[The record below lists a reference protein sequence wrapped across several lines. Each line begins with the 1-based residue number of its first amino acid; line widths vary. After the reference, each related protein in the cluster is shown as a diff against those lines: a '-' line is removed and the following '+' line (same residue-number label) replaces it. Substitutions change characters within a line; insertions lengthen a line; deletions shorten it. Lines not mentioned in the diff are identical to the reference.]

1 MLFIRLLTYIT
12 SLFLALDRSRSIAA
26 LSTRRSFAIRREG
39 TIKRGSLMVL
49 RAMGSERESDTT
61 QHPSDVNSWNEIA
74 SLATLAEV
82 RTLLTLVVEENVE
95 AVRFATISI
104 DDGEEIA
111 RKNRKSLFG
120 SGEVS
125 EQMIHCFH
133 KLDLWLTNL
142 ALDYVRTEYIRDNNK
157 SPHITYLN
165 EMVENI
171 DSSQTLARLLQ
182 QSPNLRTSEA
192 ASLRYQRNNA
202 DHHTPGSPRHLGIN
216 TYGCDP

>member
-1 MLFIRLLTYIT
+1 MLFIGLFTYVA
-12 SLFLALDRSRSIAA
+12 SLFLASDRSRSIAA
-26 LSTRRSFAIRREG
+26 LSMGRSFFIRQQEG
-39 TIKRGSLMVL
+39 TMKRGSLMVL
-49 RAMGSERESDTT
+49 RAMESESDTE
-61 QHPSDVNSWNEIA
+61 HPSDVSSWTEIA
-74 SLATLAEV
+74 SLATLTEV

-133 KLDLWLTNL
+133 KLDLWVTNL
-142 ALDYVRTEYIRDNNK
+142 ALDYVRTGYIRDNNK

-202 DHHTPGSPRHLGIN
+202 DHHTPGSPRHLGN
-216 TYGCDP
+216 MHP